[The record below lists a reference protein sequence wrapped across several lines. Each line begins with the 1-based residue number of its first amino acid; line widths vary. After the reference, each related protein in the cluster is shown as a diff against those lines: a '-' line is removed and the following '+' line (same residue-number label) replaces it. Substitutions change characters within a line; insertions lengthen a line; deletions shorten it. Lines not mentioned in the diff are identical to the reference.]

1 MSRISP
7 KQTSRAKPK
16 RQKGRSIYFEQTSL
30 MKQSLNTPMNKGV
43 TLIPIHYFKQY
54 GLILIHDFLNIELV

>member
-1 MSRISP
+1 
-7 KQTSRAKPK
+7 
-16 RQKGRSIYFEQTSL
+16 